1 MLWEINWWFSSN
13 FKLIF
18 LTAKLSI
25 CWYTQSNL
33 NPNLGSHLWWQLSH
47 LAYYTLVQLKHGKVE
62 HSNNSFHF
70 YFSVPEKPEDQTTLV
85 IQNPANAYLDYNAS
99 VLPSPAMRMLE
110 KALLSKSPKQS
121 YQLLPQSRFNSLNNT
136 LATMKKKII
145 SAQMKPTQMA

>member
-1 MLWEINWWFSSN
+1 M
-13 FKLIF
+13 
-18 LTAKLSI
+18 AK
-25 CWYTQSNL
+25 WNGY
-33 NPNLGSHLWWQLSH
+33 
-47 LAYYTLVQLKHGKVE
+47 A

-70 YFSVPEKPEDQTTLV
+70 YFSAPEKPEDQTTLV
-85 IQNPANAYLDYNAS
+85 IQNPANTYLDYNPS
-99 VLPSPAMRMLE
+99 VLPSPSMRMLE